1 MIPRSIGVYGGLG
14 YKIFRKGG
22 IELYILL
29 TQATKD
35 SYDLAKQSDD
45 INLLNFHVLDI
56 PPILINT
63 NQFNRINQ
71 QLQSGIGPELK
82 IPLVVISEEESNAI
96 DAAVQTMDNMKGK
109 IIQADGILCGV

>member
-14 YKIFRKGG
+14 YKKFSKEG

-35 SYDLAKQSDD
+35 SFDLAKQSDD
-45 INLLNFHVLDI
+45 INLLNFHVLGI

-63 NQFNRINQ
+63 NQFNCIRQ
-71 QLQSGIGPELK
+71 QLRSCIGSELR
-82 IPLVVISEEESNAI
+82 IPLVKISEEERNAI

-109 IIQADGILCGV
+109 IIQADGMLCGG